1 MFLQNEGKKR
11 YIKYK
16 EIRETTITYY
26 IDATVDSVIRHEKV
40 GEFDLAIVLY
50 QLFKDRFVCVSIK
63 NNQWYEYKDNKWH
76 EIDSGNTLRLMI
88 SKKMHD
94 IYMKKANELIEIIT
108 KMENN
113 DENADNLKIKSCK
126 LGDICILLKT
136 TSWKNNIMKEA
147 KELFYDKDFLNKLDA
162 NPYLL
167 CFNNFV
173 VDFKENKYRKGQ
185 PDDFISKSTNI
196 DYIPHDIVEKN

>member
-1 MFLQNEGKKR
+1 M
-11 YIKYK
+11 
-16 EIRETTITYY
+16 
-26 IDATVDSVIRHEKV
+26 
-40 GEFDLAIVLY
+40 AIVLY
-50 QLFKDRFVCVSIK
+50 QLFKDIYVCVSVK
-63 NNQWYEYKDNKWH
+63 NNQWYEYKDNKWN
-76 EIDSGNTLRLMI
+76 EIDSGNSLRLLI

-147 KELFYDKDFLNKLDA
+147 KELFYDKEFYSKLDA
-162 NPYLL
+162 NVYLL
-167 CFNNFV
+167 SFNNYI
-173 VDFKENKYRKGQ
+173 VDFKNKNYRKGK

-196 DYIPHDIVEKN
+196 DYIPSNNFK